1 MITGSNQGRRCQC
14 SRKCSSDFHK
24 VQKNVG
30 LVLDLNQDREYVI
43 FSENYRNCVF
53 ALPLQKQ
60 RASQAIF
67 VLAFH
72 AGTETSPRTLYLHA
86 STFMRQQC
94 AVSETRTSYL
104 SQS

>member
-1 MITGSNQGRRCQC
+1 MLFFLRIIVTVFLL
-14 SRKCSSDFHK
+14 SS
-24 VQKNVG
+24 
-30 LVLDLNQDREYVI
+30 
-43 FSENYRNCVF
+43 
-53 ALPLQKQ
+53 LQKQ

-86 STFMRQQC
+86 TAMRGLQ
-94 AVSETRTSYL
+94 TRTSYL